1 MSKIFKLFMF
11 LILLAG
17 LNVVN
22 AQVFITELADPNN
35 DAGARYIEL
44 YNAGASAVDF
54 TEGSN
59 WRIDKYTNA
68 SATVSQTLNLT
79 GTIPAGGFY
88 IIATGPVDGDFLT
101 VYGVNADQFD
111 GAVDNVAGSNGDDNL
126 ELYDGTGTLVD
137 QFGVPGVDGT
147 GTNHEFEDGRAER
160 VATVTSGKALWD
172 IAEWNIWNDGP
183 SAIEGTTLA
192 TQDSPGSFDPKAWI
206 GTSSSPLFEI
216 TDVVITNLN
225 ATQTKIEW
233 KTTQPTSGFIF
244 YAKEDTTNGF
254 HLEAMESAG
263 MVTEHNLTLDTLTTG
278 LTYYFIIDQNDAA
291 FNNVRSGTYSFIA
304 GDVDTLPVSP
314 YYLAGDF
321 QGWNPSTTPLY
332 DDGTNGDLVSGD
344 GIYSLEFSVATSGF
358 HGWKVTNGTWDV
370 TWPASDS
377 WFSSTTDPQT
387 VLFTFNT
394 NSVGDGWFP
403 DQYIVNTNEAKPT
416 TLVAVG
422 DFQSE
427 EGESGDWINNSTI
440 TAMHDDGLDGDLLSG
455 DGIFCYHMKSLPIGS
470 YSAKGVKAGEWNGWG
485 TDGRS
490 QDAKNIN
497 FTTTIEN
504 QDVYLYV
511 NVNTGRTFL
520 SFEAIEPFVAP
531 KVFFSEY
538 IEGGGNNKVLEIY
551 NGSGSEI
558 NLSDFVIRINANG
571 GVWSSV
577 FAFGANEKLA
587 DGEVY
592 VIAHAEAVSEI
603 TSLADTLIVNPY
615 SGGTSYVTVFNGDD
629 VRALCYVNGTDT
641 TTIDIIGAYDGVD
654 PGTGWSVAGTANATI
669 DHSLVRKETV
679 TSGNTDWT
687 ISAGTTVEDSEWEVY
702 DKDTFKYLG
711 QHPGEEVVV
720 VTDPLVAAPTPL
732 VDSSNVISLFSNAY
746 NNVVVDTWSTSWDV
760 ADVADF
766 VVEGNDTKLYT
777 NIVYAGIETTSKVIN
792 ASEMT
797 HFHMD
802 IWTPDSTVEPN
813 VFKIKLV
820 DFGANG
826 VWSGGD
832 DVEHEVTL
840 SASTTPALATGEW
853 VSIDLPLSDF
863 TALTTKEHMAQY
875 IISGNLKTVYVDN
888 MYFYKAANAILY
900 SNFETG
906 LGDWTPRSVT
916 STKDWLQA
924 TGTGALGTTAF
935 AQANGYGEEAPSNDY
950 LIAGPFNLN
959 NFTEEYMDFWSAA
972 KYGKVD
978 TELTL
983 EYSTNYD
990 GSADP
995 SAFTW
1000 TALNFTL
1007 PVDLNDTWTYSG
1019 KIDLST
1025 INSDVVYI
1033 AFHYLSNGTDIG
1045 RKKIDEV
1052 GIYGTP
1058 EQGVDLPPV
1067 VESVNRTVVIPN
1079 ANQDTEVTAIV
1090 SDDKGVSSVNLVYSN
1105 DGTIFSSVAMTNTT
1119 GNTWVGNVPEALYN
1133 DGDLFGYLVAAAD
1146 NGAQTDTSD
1155 ITMLFAG
1162 NTRIENIKMLTDDGV
1177 LEFKNV
1183 MAKVT
1188 GTVSAGSGTYSTGR
1202 IEAYMQDDTAGVLVI
1217 AFGTETPAMVEGN
1230 SYTVTGKIIQYNGLV
1245 EIEPVTPASD
1255 IVDNGSVA
1263 AVVPLT
1269 TTISEINGY
1278 PEQFEGRLVKIE
1290 FAELSSTTAWLAGS
1304 SSGSTMK
1311 IFVGTDTLDLRVDAD
1326 TDIWGTDAPTFPQD
1340 IIGVLGQFDSSIPY
1354 NSGYQLMPRRLADFD
1369 ASVGVDDQNGIP
1381 TVYDLSQNYPNPF
1394 NPSTKIKFSLPE
1406 SGLVSLKIYD
1416 ILGREVATLIN
1427 EELPASYQTVDFNAS
1442 NLSTGIY
1449 FYRINVNNYTSVKKM
1464 ILMK

>member
-1 MSKIFKLFMF
+1 MNKILKIFSF
-11 LILLAG
+11 LILLSG
-17 LNVVN
+17 LTF
-22 AQVFITELADPNN
+22 AQTGVFFSEYIEGGSNNKSVEIFNGTGSDINLADYRCILAAN
-35 DAGARYIEL
+35 GAITPGTTLQLKGILAADSVYVIS
-44 YNAGASAVDF
+44 NSAS
-54 TEGSN
+54 
-59 WRIDKYTNA
+59 I
-68 SATVSQTLNLT
+68 ATVLAKTDTTSTLT
-79 GTIPAGGFY
+79 Y
-88 IIATGPVDGDFLT
+88 
-101 VYGVNADQFD
+101 Y
-111 GAVDNVAGSNGDDNL
+111 NGDDYVGLQYNNAGNWETIDAL
-126 ELYDGTGTLVD
+126 GVLGFDPGTAWDVAGTALATLNHTLVRKSSIT
-137 QFGVPGVDGT
+137 T
-147 GTNHEFEDGRAER
+147 GNTNW
-160 VATVTSGKALWD
+160 AL
-172 IAEWNIWNDGP
+172 
-183 SAIEGTTLA
+183 SAGTTVEDSEWEVFA
-192 TQDSPGSFDPKAWI
+192 QDFFDSLGSHAMIPAIDFN
-206 GTSSSPLFEI
+206 I

-233 KTTQPTSGFIF
+233 KTSKPASGFIF

-254 HLEAMESAG
+254 PMEAMETG
-263 MVTEHNLTLDTLTTG
+263 GLVTEHSLTLDTLTTG
-278 LTYYFIIDQNDAA
+278 LTYYFIIDQNDADW
-291 FNNVRSGTYSFIA
+291 NNVRSGTYNFVA
-304 GDVDTLPVSP
+304 GDVDSLPVSP

-321 QGWNPSTTPLY
+321 QGWNPSSTPIY

-416 TLVAVG
+416 ALVAVG

-538 IEGGGNNKVLEIY
+538 IEGGGNNKALEIY

-702 DKDTFKYLG
+702 AKDTFDYLG
-711 QHPGEEVVV
+711 QHPGEAVVIGIG
-720 VTDPLVAAPTPL
+720 PLVAAPTPL
-732 VDSSNVISLFSNAY
+732 VDSSKVISLFSNAY
-746 NNVVVDTWSTSWDV
+746 NNVIVDSWSASWDM
-760 ADVADF
+760 ADVADIQI
-766 VVEGNDTKLYT
+766 VGNDTKLYT
-777 NIVYAGIETTSKVIN
+777 NVMFASIETASQVID
-792 ASEMT
+792 ATDMT

-802 IWTPDSTVEPN
+802 IWIPDSSDVNSYSNDEGFR
-813 VFKIKLV
+813 VQLV
-820 DFGANG
+820 DFGADG
-826 VWSGGD
+826 IWGGGD
-832 DVEHEVTL
+832 DVEFTVLLDST
-840 SASTTPALATGEW
+840 TTPAIKTGEW

-863 TALTTKEHMAQY
+863 VQLTTTEHIGQ
-875 IISGNLKTVYVDN
+875 ITFSGLIMTVYVDN
-888 MYFYKAANAILY
+888 MYFHKAPNVIFYENLEA
-900 SNFETG
+900 G
-906 LGDWTPRSVT
+906 LGDLTPRSVA

-1067 VESVNRTVVIPN
+1067 VESVNRNVVIPN
-1079 ANQDTEVTAIV
+1079 ANQDTEVTATV
-1090 SDDKGVSSVNLVYSN
+1090 SDDKGVSAVSLVYSN
-1105 DGTIFSSVAMTNTT
+1105 DGTNFSYVPMSNTT

-1133 DGDLFGYLVAAAD
+1133 DGDLFGYLVAAMD
-1146 NGAQTDTSD
+1146 NSGQTDTSD

-1162 NTRIENIKMLTDDGV
+1162 NTRIENIKMLTDGGV

-1202 IEAYMQDDTAGVLVI
+1202 IEAYMQDSTAGVLVI

-1230 SYTVTGKIIQYNGLV
+1230 NYTVTGKIIQYNGLV
-1245 EIEPVTPASD
+1245 EIEPVTPATD
-1255 IVDNGSVA
+1255 IVDNGSVS

-1269 TTISEINGY
+1269 ATISEINNY
-1278 PEQFEGRLVKIE
+1278 PEQYEGSLVKIQ
-1290 FAELSSTTAWLAGS
+1290 FALLSSETAWLAGS
-1304 SSGSTMK
+1304 TSGSTMK

-1326 TDIWGTDAPTFPQD
+1326 TDIWGSESPLFPQD
-1340 IIGVLGQFDSSIPY
+1340 IIGVLGQFDSSVPY

-1369 ASVGVDDQNGIP
+1369 ASVGVDNKNGIP
-1381 TVYDLSQNYPNPF
+1381 TVYELAQNYPNPF

-1406 SGLVSLKIYD
+1406 NGMVTLKLYD

-1449 FYRINVNNYTSVKKM
+1449 FYRLQVNDFTSVKKM